1 MPKVVC
7 DYCGG
12 VEFEYS
18 LMDIFT
24 HWEFP
29 YVLCPFCGD
38 VIIVKGDISKIFKK
52 PLLWSSLSFKKGET
66 GKMNCYS
73 NCGAIMGEKT
83 GGEDDV
89 KC

>member
-1 MPKVVC
+1 MPKAVC

-38 VIIVKGDISKIFKK
+38 VVIVKGDINKIIQNE
-52 PLLWSSLSFKKGET
+52 S
-66 GKMNCYS
+66 
-73 NCGAIMGEKT
+73 
-83 GGEDDV
+83 ED
-89 KC
+89 KSE